1 MWDFCGMS
9 RSGQGLNRAISL
21 IAELREQFWKDVRV
35 TGKNEEFNV
44 SLENAGRVADFLE
57 FAEILCYDA
66 LNREESCG
74 AHFREEYQTPE
85 GEARRNDEAFSYIA
99 AWQFNGVGEKPLLHT
114 EPLLFEHAALATRS
128 YK

>member
-1 MWDFCGMS
+1 
-9 RSGQGLNRAISL
+9 
-21 IAELREQFWKDVRV
+21 
-35 TGKNEEFNV
+35 
-44 SLENAGRVADFLE
+44 
-57 FAEILCYDA
+57 